1 MKISTTAKSERRQR
15 IMGRLEG
22 KVAIV
27 TGASGGIGLAIA
39 RLFAREG
46 ASVVMSARRGELVR
60 AGAEQIVSQGGRAM
74 AVEADVA
81 VKDDARRTITA
92 AIDSFGSL
100 DVLVNNAQAT
110 RNSAVEDIT
119 DENIQLTFGSGL
131 FGTLYHM
138 QEAFPH
144 LKQKGGSI
152 INFGTRQ
159 GIYGEPRDGIYGANK
174 EGIRALS
181 RSAAREWGQFNI
193 RINVINPAGMSPA
206 AEQHFAEHPE
216 RAKQYL
222 RDIALGHMGNVDTEI
237 APIALFLA
245 SEDAKYLTGQTINAD
260 GGQIML

>member
-1 MKISTTAKSERRQR
+1 
-15 IMGRLEG
+15 MGRLEG
-22 KVAIV
+22 KVAVV

-39 RLFAREG
+39 RLYAREG
-46 ASVVMSARRGELVR
+46 ASVVISARRGELVR
-60 AGAEQIVSQGGRAM
+60 AAAEEIVSQGGHAL
-74 AVEADVA
+74 AIEADVA
-81 VKDDARRTITA
+81 IRDDARRTIA
-92 AIDSFGSL
+92 AAVEAFGTV

-110 RNSAVEDIT
+110 RQAPIQDIT
-119 DENIQLTFGSGL
+119 EESIQLTFGSGL

-144 LKQKGGSI
+144 LKRQGGSV

-159 GIYGEPRDGIYGANK
+159 GIYGEPFDGIYGANK

-181 RSAAREWGQFNI
+181 RSAAREWGQYNI

-206 AEQHFAEHPE
+206 AEKHFAEHPE

-245 SEDAKYLTGQTINAD
+245 SDDAKYLTGQTINAD